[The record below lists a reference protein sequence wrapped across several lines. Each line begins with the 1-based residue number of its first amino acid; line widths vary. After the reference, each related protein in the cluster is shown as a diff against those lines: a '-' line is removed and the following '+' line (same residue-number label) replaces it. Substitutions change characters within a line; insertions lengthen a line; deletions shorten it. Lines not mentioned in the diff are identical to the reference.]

1 MSWEH
6 FGRAGSETVKCEC
19 LGRNWSGRGTWDCQ
33 VHRSSDWS
41 KWANND
47 YRQIDAWKKVMKK
60 EAKTDVGH
68 WSSRS
73 VKTKMHVE
81 MTIETGMTAWMM
93 ECNRRERLILIEQM
107 VWNRSVGGFEMIGEE
122 IKKWQ
127 SSDEKCQWT
136 RSEDWHG
143 WGKQD
148 RIVMVIIDREES
160 EFKY

>member
-1 MSWEH
+1 MEEELEIVKFIDLVTDPSEQTMIIVKLMRERKSW
-6 FGRAGSETVKCEC
+6 R
-19 LGRNWSGRGTWDCQ
+19 
-33 VHRSSDWS
+33 
-41 KWANND
+41 
-47 YRQIDAWKKVMKK
+47 KKQKQMLVT
-60 EAKTDVGH
+60 EVRDQ
-68 WSSRS
+68 WRL
-73 VKTKMHVE
+73 KMHVE